1 MLQGSRC
8 NLNFVA
14 EIILGAWDMLL
25 KAIHRKC
32 KLQLGN
38 VQKWLRAIYSQLVL
52 KRFLVA
58 SVTEGS

>member
-1 MLQGSRC
+1 MP
-8 NLNFVA
+8 
-14 EIILGAWDMLL
+14 L